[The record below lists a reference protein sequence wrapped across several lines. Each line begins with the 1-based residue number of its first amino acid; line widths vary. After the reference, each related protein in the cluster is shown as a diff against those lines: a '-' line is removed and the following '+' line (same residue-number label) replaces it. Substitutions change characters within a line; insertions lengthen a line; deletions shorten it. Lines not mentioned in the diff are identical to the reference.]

1 MHITFSIR
9 LPEEMHQWLKEKA
22 KKDRRSMNQEVIH
35 LLEQLRQQEEHDD
48 LSTDRSR
55 DDSTF

>member
-1 MHITFSIR
+1 MMYVTFSIR

-35 LLEQLRQQEEHDD
+35 LLEQLKRQEEQHG
-48 LSTDRSR
+48 LSTERSGN
-55 DDSTF
+55 D